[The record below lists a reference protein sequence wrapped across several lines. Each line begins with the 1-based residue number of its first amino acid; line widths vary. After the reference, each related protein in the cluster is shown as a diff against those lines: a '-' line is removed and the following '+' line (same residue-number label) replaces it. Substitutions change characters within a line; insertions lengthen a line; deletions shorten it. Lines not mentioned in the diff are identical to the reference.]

1 MKEFRKWSII
11 PINFHL
17 ISNYVLNMSLE
28 DMRAFGWS
36 VFCHY
41 QFRLLSQIW
50 IGLFFYLGFM
60 LSSNNVYYTS
70 LDSCNPSL
78 VIKLMFNL
86 ILIFII
92 NYFFFNFVKKK
103 LFFLFM
109 RYIFYIFKN
118 FVVFW
123 VKNNFWEILNT
134 FIAYNKKIIIINRK
148 YYFVY

>member
-92 NYFFFNFVKKK
+92 NYFFFNFVKKNY
-103 LFFLFM
+103 FF
-109 RYIFYIFKN
+109 YSWDIFFIFLKTLLS
-118 FVVFW
+118 FESRIISGKFW
-123 VKNNFWEILNT
+123 IHLLHTIK
-134 FIAYNKKIIIINRK
+134 R
-148 YYFVY
+148 

>member
-1 MKEFRKWSII
+1 MIKEFRKWSII

-60 LSSNNVYYTS
+60 LSSNNVYYTF

-92 NYFFFNFVKKK
+92 NYFFFNFVKKNY
-103 LFFLFM
+103 FF
-109 RYIFYIFKN
+109 YSWDIFVIFLKTLLS
-118 FVVFW
+118 FESRIISGKFW
-123 VKNNFWEILNT
+123 IHLLHTIK
-134 FIAYNKKIIIINRK
+134 R
-148 YYFVY
+148 

>member
-36 VFCHY
+36 VFCQY

-70 LDSCNPSL
+70 LDSCNQSL

-92 NYFFFNFVKKK
+92 NYFFFNFVKKNY
-103 LFFLFM
+103 FF
-109 RYIFYIFKN
+109 YSWDIFFIFLKTLLS
-118 FVVFW
+118 FESRIISG
-123 VKNNFWEILNT
+123 NFWIHLLHT
-134 FIAYNKKIIIINRK
+134 IKR
-148 YYFVY
+148 